1 MLVGKLKKE
10 KQKVYLSPGNL
21 KRKMIPRIFF
31 MSYLGINVIAL
42 TGIPVRARL
51 AMTGEITLRGRVLAI
66 GGLREKLLA
75 AARAGITTVLL
86 PEQNRKDI
94 AEVPKDIIDALQIVF
109 VHNAEEVLNQA
120 LVHMPDSKKILPVH
134 EAMLVGAP
142 A

>member
-1 MLVGKLKKE
+1 MAGRLKKE
-10 KQKVYLSPGNL
+10 KQKIYLSQGNL
-21 KRKMIPRIFF
+21 KKKMIPRIFF
-31 MSYLGINVIAL
+31 MAYLGINVIAL

>member
-1 MLVGKLKKE
+1 MTAVA
-10 KQKVYLSPGNL
+10 S
-21 KRKMIPRIFF
+21 
-31 MSYLGINVIAL
+31 AL

-120 LVHMPDSKKILPVH
+120 FVHMPDRKKILPVH